1 MSYSTDPIKD
11 AYRHTAKVD
20 AETMALELITRHYAS
35 VINGVLTKS
44 IRQMDHQV
52 LSLPYTIGMG
62 TELAQM
68 PVGEAV
74 EMEVSEPTVLAA
86 LMRALAE
93 SDCPHVEALRQA
105 IADDFSETFAVL
117 CARAAL

>member
-35 VINGVLTKS
+35 IINDVMMKGVRL
-44 IRQMDHQV
+44 MDHHV
-52 LSLPYTIGMG
+52 LSLPYTIGIG

-68 PVGEAV
+68 PLAEAV
-74 EMEVSEPTVLAA
+74 EMEVSAPTVLAA
-86 LMRALAE
+86 LMRVLAE

-105 IADDFSETFAVL
+105 IADDFSKTFADL